1 MKWDAE
7 LYDSTHGP
15 QCDAGLELI
24 RMASVRA
31 SDDVLDVGCGTGT
44 LTRELARRAS
54 GGMMMG
60 IDPSREMFN
69 LARKSTISCANIVFM
84 NIAAEEMDF
93 REKFDLVF
101 SNSAFQW
108 IKDQEGVVGKAFRAL
123 RAGGRLAIQMP
134 AGDFCRALTDTT
146 NSAISMLGL
155 ERNFRN
161 MESPWRFPLKGEM
174 AGFMDNAGFRKVEVF
189 YRDYT
194 VAFKNIND
202 VLAWAASAGLRPYLA
217 RLSGKSQER
226 LKYAFAMGFESYR
239 TDKGIEFGFRRLFAL
254 GEK

>member
-1 MKWDAE
+1 MKWNAE

-15 QCDAGLELI
+15 QCGAGLELI
-24 RMASVRA
+24 RMASVRT

-44 LTRELARRAS
+44 LTRELARKAS
-54 GGMMMG
+54 SGMVMG

-69 LARKSTISCANIVFM
+69 LARKSTISCSNIAFM

-93 REKFDLVF
+93 REEFDLVF

-108 IKDQEGVVGKAFRAL
+108 IRDQERVVGKSFRAL
-123 RAGGRLAIQMP
+123 RDGGRLAVQMP
-134 AGDFCRALTDTT
+134 AKDFCWALTDNM
-146 NSAISMLGL
+146 NSAISMLGI
-155 ERNFRN
+155 ERKFRN
-161 MESPWRFPLKGEM
+161 MESPWRFPVKGEM
-174 AGFMDNAGFRKVEVF
+174 AGFMDNAGFGKVEVF
-189 YRDYT
+189 YKDYT
-194 VAFKNIND
+194 VAFENIND

-217 RLSGKSQER
+217 RLSEKSQER
-226 LKYAFAMGFESYR
+226 LKYAFAMGFENYR